1 MIEAAGKPNRLLQE
15 RCGVRQA
22 AEKEGAPAA
31 QGSVVRLSMHG
42 CLTAMVR
49 QAVAPH
55 QSRSCQSVLGAPPKI
70 GGSLWTF
77 CLAPCSPHQGLR
89 EWPRRPP
96 LTQLRAVLAGRGPTA
111 NQEPIMNTVE
121 ITITLT
127 ETEAGELA
135 QFLKRVCFSDFR
147 SRATSD
153 ARVHQ
158 RSQSS

>member
-1 MIEAAGKPNRLLQE
+1 MAA
-15 RCGVRQA
+15 A
-22 AEKEGAPAA
+22 ATLDAA
-31 QGSVVRLSMHG
+31 ARG
-42 CLTAMVR
+42 
-49 QAVAPH
+49 
-55 QSRSCQSVLGAPPKI
+55 
-70 GGSLWTF
+70 
-77 CLAPCSPHQGLR
+77 
-89 EWPRRPP
+89 
-96 LTQLRAVLAGRGPTA
+96 AGRAWTTA

-127 ETEAGELA
+127 ETEAWELA